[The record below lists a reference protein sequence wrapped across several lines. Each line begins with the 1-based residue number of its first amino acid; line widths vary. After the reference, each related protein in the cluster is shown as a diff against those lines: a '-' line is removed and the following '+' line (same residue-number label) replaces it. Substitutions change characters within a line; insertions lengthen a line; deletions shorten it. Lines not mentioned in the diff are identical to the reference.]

1 MESVLGVYQCYVI
14 FQKICS
20 YKIRQPTFF
29 GKRRVLD
36 SLDCNLIRNSC
47 YVACFSC
54 RQLMESVS
62 LFLFRKSRGGCH
74 FEDHLKAL
82 SYFAHEWHLDP
93 ELDEWDVGEGAA
105 YDEDESVDVLHLG
118 VVDDG
123 SDHQEERDQQD
134 RDGDH
139 DRTLV
144 GPCKVRSSFPEDK
157 QGQHCHGVEEGDREA
172 EEINQTLDVPTNY
185 HHRCDY
191 TIENKG
197 WRWREVFL
205 VYE

>member
-1 MESVLGVYQCYVI
+1 MSTTPLPNRSLSLQRGRGRAEVVTATDGEIPSKSYFDFFSPREKRGNESKSKALENVYAKQRFYFKIFVIYYLQSNNLFLGVYQCYVI

-82 SYFAHEWHLDP
+82 SYFA
-93 ELDEWDVGEGAA
+93 
-105 YDEDESVDVLHLG
+105 
-118 VVDDG
+118 
-123 SDHQEERDQQD
+123 
-134 RDGDH
+134 
-139 DRTLV
+139 
-144 GPCKVRSSFPEDK
+144 
-157 QGQHCHGVEEGDREA
+157 
-172 EEINQTLDVPTNY
+172 
-185 HHRCDY
+185 
-191 TIENKG
+191 
-197 WRWREVFL
+197 
-205 VYE
+205 